1 MVKCGVNGL
10 FIGVKQFKIT
20 RINAGVFQMN
30 GIASDGNF
38 FGFVQ
43 RIPFL
48 GMESGKADERQ
59 QNQAVL

>member
-1 MVKCGVNGL
+1 
-10 FIGVKQFKIT
+10 
-20 RINAGVFQMN
+20 MN

-43 RIPFL
+43 RISFL

-59 QNQAVL
+59 QNQAVLKHKYFNSKVSKVVFIIGKL